1 MDQNWKPAGLEP
13 DPFLDEIALESA
25 SVQRA
30 GRRRGRAAVFGAL
43 VLGGIAGAAI
53 FGPLSAFAASPSPSA
68 ATSPSTT
75 TASGTAGNGDHPA
88 GICTGMGGHHE
99 TIGDAS
105 VVAKAIGMTEADL
118 KTALSSGQ
126 TIAAVA
132 KAHNVSVQ
140 VVIDALVADEKTEL
154 AAAVKAGTIT
164 QAQADARTTNL
175 VQRITDRVNG
185 TFMGGPHS

>member
-30 GRRRGRAAVFGAL
+30 GRRNGRAAIFGAL

-75 TASGTAGNGDHPA
+75 TAPGTAGSGGHPA
-88 GICTGMGGHHE
+88 GLCTGMGGHHE
-99 TIGDAS
+99 AISDAS

-185 TFMGGPHS
+185 TFRGGPHS